1 MINLIYNIIT
11 TMDVLNSRRYVGP
24 GSIANLEITIDLNN
38 IVLKDEIIEVVYT
51 GWDIIVDDQEY
62 TGGGNGNGSGEVI
75 IPDVFIENV
84 VNVEQPVNNV
94 NVNPTPIINNVEVI
108 VKPEIIDNTVHLN
121 ISNDV
126 PYVVHFNHKNSH
138 KVLFKARSRHYF
150 DPNKSFKYD
159 FLPRP
164 FILPEVEAINI
175 QALFEAEK
183 EGFHVIPNADAVN
196 KTMNRKNIREFA
208 AVELNLPT
216 SKFEFVTTFEALQSA
231 ASKIG
236 FPCVIKP
243 VMSSS
248 GHGQSVA
255 RSADDLEKS
264 WELAKEARG
273 DASELIVEEF
283 ITFDYEI
290 TLLTVRNETETTF
303 CEPIGHIQKD
313 GDYIFSWQPM
323 NMSEVAIGKSQEI
336 AKKITDGLGG
346 RGIFGVEL
354 FVKGDDVYFSEVSP
368 RPHDTGMVT
377 MITQSASEFA
387 LHVRA
392 VLGLPIEY
400 VTYGAGASAAFKAKG
415 DTFNPQIDLY
425 DSSITKDSIIRV
437 FGKPQS
443 HVGRRMAVALTFDK
457 NSSDIALQKAKEI
470 IGNFKD

>member
-1 MINLIYNIIT
+1 MKFHAPLKS
-11 TMDVLNSRRYVGP
+11 D
-24 GSIANLEITIDLNN
+24 SIKIMLL
-38 IVLKDEIIEVVYT
+38 
-51 GWDIIVDDQEY
+51 
-62 TGGGNGNGSGEVI
+62 GSGELGKEVI
-75 IPDVFIENV
+75 IEAQRLGIETIAV
-84 VNVEQPVNNV
+84 DSYNNAPAQLV
-94 NVNPTPIINNVEVI
+94 
-108 VKPEIIDNTVHLN
+108 
-121 ISNDV
+121 
-126 PYVVHFNHKNSH
+126 
-138 KVLFKARSRHYF
+138 A
-150 DPNKSFKYD
+150 NKSYTINMKNKNEILD
-159 FLPRP
+159 VIRREKPT

-208 AVELNLPT
+208 AVELGLQT
-216 SKFEFVTTFEALQSA
+216 SKYEFVTTFEALEKA
-231 ASKIG
+231 AVNIG

-248 GHGQSVA
+248 GHGQSIA
-255 RSADDLEKS
+255 KSASDLPKS

-283 ITFDYEI
+283 VHFDYEI
-290 TLLTVRNETETTF
+290 TMLTARNGKDTVF
-303 CEPIGHIQKD
+303 CEPIGHIQQD

-323 NMSEVAIGKSQEI
+323 NMSEIAKQKSQEL

-354 FVKGDDVYFSEVSP
+354 FVKGDEVYFSEVSP

-377 MITQSASEFA
+377 MITQSQSEFA

-392 VLGLPIEY
+392 VLGLPLEY
-400 VTYGAGASAAFKAKG
+400 IDYGCGASAAFKAKG
-415 DTFNPQIDLY
+415 DSFTPVIDIF
-425 DSSITKDSIIRV
+425 DSSFTKESIIRV

-457 NSSDIALQKAKEI
+457 DSSDRALQKAKEI
-470 IGNFKD
+470 IGNFKDN

>member
-1 MINLIYNIIT
+1 MKFPAPLKS
-11 TMDVLNSRRYVGP
+11 D
-24 GSIANLEITIDLNN
+24 SIKIMLL
-38 IVLKDEIIEVVYT
+38 
-51 GWDIIVDDQEY
+51 
-62 TGGGNGNGSGEVI
+62 GSGELGKEVVI
-75 IPDVFIENV
+75 EAQRLGIETIAVDSYNNAPAQLVANKSYTINMKNENEILDVIRRE
-84 VNVEQPVNNV
+84 
-94 NVNPTPIINNVEVI
+94 NPT
-108 VKPEIIDNTVHLN
+108 
-121 ISNDV
+121 
-126 PYVVHFNHKNSH
+126 Y
-138 KVLFKARSRHYF
+138 
-150 DPNKSFKYD
+150 
-159 FLPRP
+159 
-164 FILPEVEAINI
+164 ILPEVEAINI
-175 QALFEAEK
+175 QALFKAEK

-208 AVELNLPT
+208 AVELGLPS
-216 SKFEFVTTFEALQSA
+216 SKYEFVTTFEALKVA
-231 ASKIG
+231 ANNIG

-248 GHGQSVA
+248 GHGQSIA
-255 RSADDLEKS
+255 KSADDLEKS

-290 TLLTVRNETETTF
+290 TMLTARNGKDTVF
-303 CEPIGHIQKD
+303 CEPIGHIQQD

-323 NMSEVAIGKSQEI
+323 NMSEVAKTKSQDI

-392 VLGLPIEY
+392 VLGLPLDYID
-400 VTYGAGASAAFKAKG
+400 YGAGASAAYKASG
-415 DTFNPQIDLY
+415 DSFNPNIDIF
-425 DSSITKDSIIRV
+425 DCSFTKESIIRV

-443 HVGRRMAVALTFDK
+443 HVGRRMAVALTFDRD
-457 NSSDIALQKAKEI
+457 SSDKALQKAKEI
-470 IGNFKD
+470 IGNFADN

>member
-1 MINLIYNIIT
+1 MKFTAPLKS
-11 TMDVLNSRRYVGP
+11 D
-24 GSIANLEITIDLNN
+24 SIKIMLL
-38 IVLKDEIIEVVYT
+38 
-51 GWDIIVDDQEY
+51 
-62 TGGGNGNGSGEVI
+62 GSGELGKEVI
-75 IPDVFIENV
+75 IEAQRLGIETV
-84 VNVEQPVNNV
+84 AVDSYNNAPAQLV
-94 NVNPTPIINNVEVI
+94 
-108 VKPEIIDNTVHLN
+108 
-121 ISNDV
+121 
-126 PYVVHFNHKNSH
+126 
-138 KVLFKARSRHYF
+138 A
-150 DPNKSFKYD
+150 NKSYTINMKNENEILDVIRREKPTY
-159 FLPRP
+159 
-164 FILPEVEAINI
+164 ILPEVEAINI
-175 QALFEAEK
+175 KALFTAES

-208 AVELNLPT
+208 AVELGLQT
-216 SKFEFVTTFEALQSA
+216 SKYEFVTTFEALEKA
-231 ASKIG
+231 ALNIG

-248 GHGQSVA
+248 GHGQSIA
-255 RSADDLEKS
+255 KTAADLPKS

-283 ITFDYEI
+283 IRFDYEI
-290 TLLTVRNETETTF
+290 TMLTIRNGIDTVF
-303 CEPIGHIQKD
+303 CEPIGHIQQD

-323 NMSEVAIGKSQEI
+323 NMSEVAIAKSQEI

-415 DTFNPQIDLY
+415 DSFNPQIDIY
-425 DSSITKDSIIRV
+425 DSSFTKDSIIRV
-437 FGKPQS
+437 FGKPHS

-457 NSSDIALQKAKEI
+457 NSSDVALQKAKEI
-470 IGNFKD
+470 IGNFKDN